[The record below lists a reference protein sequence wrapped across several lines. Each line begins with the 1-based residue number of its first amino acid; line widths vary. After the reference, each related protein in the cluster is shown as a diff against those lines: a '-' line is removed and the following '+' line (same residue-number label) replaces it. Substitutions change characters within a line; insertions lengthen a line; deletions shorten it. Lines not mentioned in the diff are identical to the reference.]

1 MNIFM
6 KLSINTQKTALHIAI
21 EKENIEIVKLLL
33 SRPEIDINI
42 LCILIY
48 MKS

>member
-1 MNIFM
+1 M
-6 KLSINTQKTALHIAI
+6 KLSIDIQKTALHIAI

-33 SRPEIDINI
+33 SHPEIDINI

-48 MKS
+48 MNL